1 MVNCFS
7 SDELKKVISNCEIEC
22 NIIYKYDRI
31 RDAILNLM
39 TYYEKLCRLNAS
51 LIEKSN
57 IELKIKTCL
66 VLLMHMDIPVPLVTD
81 VCNSFEL

>member
-1 MVNCFS
+1 
-7 SDELKKVISNCEIEC
+7 
-22 NIIYKYDRI
+22 
-31 RDAILNLM
+31 M

-81 VCNSFEL
+81 VCKFLLNYEFKEMTIDVKFSFYILC